1 MVGNRRESRGG
12 SQRVGPEGCPP
23 MDRGSDS
30 HGSHPAP
37 AHRGRAGTL
46 GAGNWSQAAFGS
58 SDHPLPLQGTVGLK
72 LYSVCCLV
80 LSSGHPGYKGR
91 VRGGQSAC

>member
-30 HGSHPAP
+30 PGPQPAR

-46 GAGNWSQAAFGS
+46 DAGSWSRAASGS
-58 SDHPLPLQGTVGLK
+58 SCCPLPPEGAEGLQPCLF
-72 LYSVCCLV
+72 CCLV
-80 LSSGHPGYKGR
+80 LSPDHPE
-91 VRGGQSAC
+91 